1 MKFFTPS
8 KTIQLL
14 LVSGFALVL
23 WSFGYNI
30 PAANALEVNTKNYRK
45 GLNSLQTQL
54 AVLNQNAINLKTNPQ
69 NVGEVRASFIKVRKE
84 FKQVEFLLEYL
95 DVQSVKDHI
104 NGAPLPKIERNSPEM
119 SVLQPHGLQ
128 VIEEILY
135 ADEVD
140 TEELNTETARLLN
153 KFAQIN
159 SYQQRVPITERNLF
173 EAARLEL
180 VRILTLGITGF
191 DTPASNNALDDAKN
205 ALQPLLLMAKAYQPT
220 LNHTVGEQLVQKLN
234 GAIQYLETNTDFDTF
249 NRLEF
254 IRDYINPSFK
264 LFKTAQLQLGIETI
278 YEVNNSLQPIN
289 YLADDIFS
297 TDLFNV
303 NYFSLSGD
311 REIKPEKVALG
322 KYLFYDPVLSVNN
335 KRSCASC
342 HNPTKA
348 FTDGEQRSTAIDF
361 KGTVLR
367 NAPTLINSVFADRYF
382 YDLRTEKIENQ
393 FEHVI
398 TSEFEFNT
406 SYPQIAELLGKSSEY
421 KALFKKAFPQ
431 YNGQIDKQT
440 ISESIA
446 AYLKTLTGFNSD
458 FDKHIRGEANTLSP
472 QEIRGFNLFMGKAVC
487 GTCHFAPT
495 FSGLV
500 PPYYSENE
508 SEVLGVPAT
517 TDTINAVVD
526 PDIGRIGG
534 RMKEK
539 VEFNRHA
546 FKTVTVRNIALTAPY
561 MHNGV
566 YKTLEEVVDFYN
578 KGGGQGLGINLENQT
593 LPFDNLSL
601 TESEKSDIVA
611 FMRTLTDTTG
621 LTSVPNSLPKFENN
635 PELNKR
641 VIGGEY

>member
-54 AVLNQNAINLKTNPQ
+54 AVLNQNAIILKTNTQ
-69 NVGEVRASFIKVRKE
+69 KVGEVRASFIKVRKE
-84 FKQVEFLLEYL
+84 FKQVEFLLEYF

-140 TEELNTETARLLN
+140 TEELNREAARLLN
-153 KFAQIN
+153 KFTQIN

-342 HNPTKA
+342 HNPAKA

-601 TESEKSDIVA
+601 TEGEKNDIVA

-621 LTSVPNSLPKFENN
+621 LTSIPNSLPKFENN

>member
-8 KTIQLL
+8 KTIKLI
-14 LVSGFALVL
+14 LVCGFAFVL
-23 WSFGYNI
+23 WSFGYNT
-30 PAANALEVNTKNYRK
+30 PAANALEVSTKNYRN
-45 GLNSLQTQL
+45 GLSNLQTQL
-54 AVLNQNAINLKTNPQ
+54 AILNQKAINLKTNPQ
-69 NVGEVRASFIKVRKE
+69 KVGEVRTSFINVRKE
-84 FKQVEFLLEYL
+84 FKQVEFLLEYF
-95 DVQSVKDHI
+95 DIQSVRDHI
-104 NGAPLPKIERNSPEM
+104 NGAPLPKIERNSSEM
-119 SVLQPHGLQ
+119 TVLPPHGLQ

-135 ADEVD
+135 ADDVD
-140 TEELNTETARLLN
+140 VDELVTETTLLLN
-153 KFAQIN
+153 KFTQIN
-159 SYQQRVPITERNLF
+159 SYQQRVPVTERNLF

-180 VRILTLGITGF
+180 IRILTLGITGF
-191 DTPASNNALDDAKN
+191 DTPASGNALVDAKN
-205 ALQPLLLMAKAYQPT
+205 ALQPLLAMANAYQPT
-220 LNHTVGEQLVQKLN
+220 LNDTVGKQLVQKLS
-234 GAIQYLETNTDFDTF
+234 GAIQYLETNTSFDTF

-254 IRDYINPSFK
+254 IRNYIDPTFK

-278 YEVNNSLQPIN
+278 YEVSNSLQPIN

-297 TDLFNV
+297 TNFFDV

-311 REIKPEKVALG
+311 REIKPEKVVLG

-348 FTDGEQRSTAIDF
+348 FTDGQQRSTAIDF

-406 SYPQIAELLGKSSEY
+406 SYPEIASRLEKSSEY
-421 KALFKKAFPQ
+421 KKLFKNAFPH
-431 YNGQIDKQT
+431 YNGKIDKQS
-440 ISESIA
+440 ISEAIA
-446 AYLKTLTGFNSD
+446 AYIKTLTGFNSD

-472 QEIRGFNLFMGKAVC
+472 QAINGFNLFMGKAVC

-500 PPYYSENE
+500 PPYYNENE

-578 KGGGQGLGINLENQT
+578 KGGGQGLDINLENQT

-601 TESEKSDIVA
+601 TESEKKDIIA
-611 FMRTLTDTTG
+611 FMQSLTDTTG
-621 LTSVPNSLPKFENN
+621 LTTVPNSLPKFENN